1 MMFNRLPILPEYCS
15 TKLIIAA
22 RRTPNYQPINGKTAA
37 CTNEYGATIVPR
49 IAIDQCKIF
58 KGDIRPSSARAQNAR
73 GVAAAQR
80 HALTITVL
88 VAVDP
93 HILSQDELA
102 PRQCEC
108 LALHSAAEHDRVRV
122 AVALARATA
131 SRRLSSPSFGST
143 RSAVVVT
150 VNVVIGIPPIFV
162 RPRTGM
168 PARRMGRTL
177 DMIRPS

>member
-1 MMFNRLPILPEYCS
+1 MAPPTVL
-15 TKLIIAA
+15 
-22 RRTPNYQPINGKTAA
+22 
-37 CTNEYGATIVPR
+37 PR

-58 KGDIRPSSARAQNAR
+58 KGDIRLSSARAQNAR

-108 LALHSAAEHDRVRV
+108 LPLHSAAEHDHV
-122 AVALARATA
+122 
-131 SRRLSSPSFGST
+131 RLSLSRWPEPLLRAG
-143 RSAVVVT
+143 
-150 VNVVIGIPPIFV
+150 
-162 RPRTGM
+162 
-168 PARRMGRTL
+168 
-177 DMIRPS
+177 